1 MIKIHIIYNG
11 LFNSI
16 VTSLLLMININY
28 LLFQVLD
35 AIVVSMPHRPAVQ
48 VAVADFEKGIW
59 KGLQIVLPG
68 VAVRGCN
75 FHFTQAVWRRIQ
87 KYGLAVSIHFFY
99 TIQCINTEMILVRNK
114 ITEIN

>member
-16 VTSLLLMININY
+16 VISLILINNNY

-87 KYGLAVSIHFFY
+87 KYGLAVSTVCTHLSFF
-99 TIQCINTEMILVRNK
+99 IQYNAL
-114 ITEIN
+114 ITYK

>member
-1 MIKIHIIYNG
+1 MIKINIIYNG

-16 VTSLLLMININY
+16 VISLLLINY

-48 VAVADFEKGIW
+48 VAITDFEKGIW

-68 VAVRGCN
+68 VAVCGCN
-75 FHFTQAVWRRIQ
+75 FHFMQAVWRRIQ

-99 TIQCINTEMILVRNK
+99 TIQCINPEMILVRK
-114 ITEIN
+114 